1 MSKSYT
7 NTLKSRITLRV
18 LELTSALRKIF
29 RNKIVRFL
37 FCGGITAAFN
47 VGLIYILINFFGLNT
62 PFLRNFANVL
72 AIEISLIFT
81 FFVYKI
87 WVWSG
92 GTWRIRDVLGKE
104 IPLFHVS
111 SGVAV
116 SIRSFL
122 IFPIVDWL
130 GVHYTVNTVLGIVV
144 GSILNY
150 FACDKLIFKKSRNSR
165 KK

>member
-7 NTLKSRITLRV
+7 DNLKSRITLSF
-18 LELTSALRKIF
+18 LGIPSALRKIF

-47 VGLIYILINFFGLNT
+47 IGLIYILIDFLGLNT
-62 PFLRNFANVL
+62 PVLRNVANVL

-92 GTWRIRDVLGKE
+92 GTWKIRDVLGRE

-122 IFPIVDWL
+122 IFPLLDWL
-130 GVHYTVNTVLGIVV
+130 GFHYVVNTLLGIVV
-144 GSILNY
+144 GSILN
-150 FACDKLIFKKSRNSR
+150 FVACEKLVFRKSN
-165 KK
+165 K